1 MGSLRFHRMTPEIS
15 ITLGSDTETTALGQ
29 MIAPRL
35 VPGDV
40 ILLEGPIGAGKTH
53 FVRSVVQARLSAVG
67 RNEDVPSPTFTL
79 VQTYDAGDAEL
90 WHADLYRL
98 SDPGEVLEL
107 GLDEAFET
115 AICFVEW
122 PDRLGEAAPPGAIRI
137 ALNQGR
143 HDDERVLTV
152 LEGQD
157 RWQQLTEATSNEVS
171 A

>member
-1 MGSLRFHRMTPEIS
+1 MVSLRFHPMTPEIS

-29 MIAPRL
+29 MIARRL

-53 FVRSVVQARLSAVG
+53 FVRSIVQARLSAVG
-67 RNEDVPSPTFTL
+67 RHEDVPSPTFTL

-107 GLDEAFET
+107 GLDEAFGT

-122 PDRLGEAAPPGAIRI
+122 PDRLGKATPPGAIRI
-137 ALNQGR
+137 ALEQGR

-152 LEGQD
+152 LEGQA